1 MLCTEFPRARAKR
14 STVPLGDGVGAH
26 REAPGSVGRQ
36 RERKT
41 GKRLYC
47 SFHGK
52 EQVSRISRFRMG

>member
-1 MLCTEFPRARAKR
+1 M
-14 STVPLGDGVGAH
+14 PLGDGVGAH